1 MAILQWTSLQYRDST
16 FFCNKGHFSPPRKD
30 EDKRKFDKRKENIC
44 ETTITLK
51 SFDLKKNNLTIEFES
66 IKETMKAITESLL
79 IHNKM
84 Y

>member
-1 MAILQWTSLQYRDST
+1 MAILQWTSLQYRDRS
-16 FFCNKGHFSPPRKD
+16 FFFNKGHFSPPRKD

-51 SFDLKKNNLTIEFES
+51 SFDNLTIEFES